1 MKRVLKADSKAE
13 YGITADF
20 STRRFAAFLYEAGGS
35 IVLKAIYNA
44 LYLLSR
50 LIQRRHI
57 VQKPHFFGRTA
68 RVYDQCPFI
77 LRLHCFAFPRTFS
90 FITIVATLII
100 CFAFLDDQ
108 RVYVV
113 QDIARQPLSK
123 MRHHAGIKEKFIL
136 IPFAP

>member
-1 MKRVLKADSKAE
+1 MKRVLKADSKAK

-20 STRRFAAFLYEAGGS
+20 STRRFAAFLYEAGGG

-57 VQKPHFFGRTA
+57 VQNRISSGAQLASTISVHLFSGSI
-68 RVYDQCPFI
+68 V
-77 LRLHCFAFPRTFS
+77 LRTFF

-108 RVYVV
+108 RVYLV

-123 MRHHAGIKEKFIL
+123 MHHHAGIKEKFIL